1 MHKERAVVFITSA
14 VFWKDLI
21 KVESTAVNLGVN
33 KIAKKAQVQRGIY
46 RSAKF

>member
-21 KVESTAVNLGVN
+21 KVKSITVNLGVN
-33 KIAKKAQVQRGIY
+33 KIAMKDQVRRGIY